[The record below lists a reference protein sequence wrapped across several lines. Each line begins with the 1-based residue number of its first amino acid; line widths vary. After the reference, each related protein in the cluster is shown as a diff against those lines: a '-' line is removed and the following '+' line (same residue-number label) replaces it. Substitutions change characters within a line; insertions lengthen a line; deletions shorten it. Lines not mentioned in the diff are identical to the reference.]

1 MIKINLLPREE
12 RKRRTQV
19 NPAVL
24 LGVLGAVV
32 VVLAMGYGWY
42 WLNGEVNRL
51 QADIQTTQAELKR
64 FEELAKQV
72 DKFQAEKKRLEEK
85 IKVIETLVVAQGGPV
100 RLLDE
105 VSKALPNEVWL
116 TTVQPG
122 GQAAGDLGHRLLQ
135 LQRGQLHDQS
145 GGGVRA
151 DRERG
156 PGRVGEGRGGAGSR
170 GAVQHHDGSQGRQGL
185 DRREPWPSI

>member
-12 RKRRTQV
+12 RKRRAPV
-19 NPAVL
+19 NTTFL
-24 LGVLGAVV
+24 LAIVGVLVAF
-32 VVLAMGYGWY
+32 LAMGYGWF

-51 QADIQTTQAELKR
+51 QGDIQRTQNELRR

-85 IKVIETLVVAQGGPV
+85 LKIIQALMLAQGGPV

-116 TTVQPG
+116 TALTRTGKKLDISGIAYSNFSVANFMTNLGNASPLISNVDLVVSEKTTVEQVP
-122 GQAAGDLGHRLLQ
+122 
-135 LQRGQLHDQS
+135 
-145 GGGVRA
+145 V
-151 DRERG
+151 ERFSITME
-156 PGRVGEGRGGAGSR
+156 VK
-170 GAVQHHDGSQGRQGL
+170 DGKG
-185 DRREPWPSI
+185 

>member
-12 RKRRTQV
+12 RKRHAPV
-19 NPAVL
+19 NTKVL
-24 LGVLGAVV
+24 LAGLGCVV
-32 VVLAMGYGWY
+32 ALLAMGVGWF

-51 QADIQTTQAELKR
+51 QGEIQRTQAELKR

-85 IKVIETLVVAQGGPV
+85 LKVIQALMAAQGGPV

-116 TTVQPG
+116 TAFTRTGKKLDVSG
-122 GQAAGDLGHRLLQ
+122 IAYSNFTIATFMTNLGKAGPLISNVDLVVSEKAVVEQ
-135 LQRGQLHDQS
+135 
-145 GGGVRA
+145 VPV
-151 DRERG
+151 ERF
-156 PGRVGEGRGGAGSR
+156 
-170 GAVQHHDGSQGRQGL
+170 
-185 DRREPWPSI
+185 SITMEVKDSKG

>member
-12 RKRRTQV
+12 RKRRAPINTTF
-19 NPAVL
+19 L
-24 LGVLGAVV
+24 LGSVGAVV
-32 VVLAMGYGWY
+32 ALLAMGYGWY

-51 QADIQTTQAELKR
+51 QADIQQTQAEMKR

-85 IKVIETLVVAQGGPV
+85 ITIIATLTAAQGGPV

-116 TTVQPG
+116 TAFTRTGKKLDISGIAYSNFSVANFMTNLSSASGLISNVDLVVSEKATVEQVP
-122 GQAAGDLGHRLLQ
+122 
-135 LQRGQLHDQS
+135 
-145 GGGVRA
+145 V
-151 DRERG
+151 ERFSITME
-156 PGRVGEGRGGAGSR
+156 VK
-170 GAVQHHDGSQGRQGL
+170 DGKG
-185 DRREPWPSI
+185 

>member
-12 RKRRTQV
+12 RRRHAPINTK
-19 NPAVL
+19 L
-24 LGVLGAVV
+24 LLAGVAGLVVLGAMV
-32 VVLAMGYGWY
+32 YGWV

-51 QADIQTTQAELKR
+51 QAEIQRTQGELRR

-85 IKVIETLVVAQGGPV
+85 LKIIQALMLAQGGPV

-116 TTVQPG
+116 TAFTRTGKKLDVSGIAYSNFTV
-122 GQAAGDLGHRLLQ
+122 AAFMTNLGNASPLISNVDLVVSEKAIVEQVPVERF
-135 LQRGQLHDQS
+135 S
-145 GGGVRA
+145 ITMEVR
-151 DRERG
+151 
-156 PGRVGEGRGGAGSR
+156 
-170 GAVQHHDGSQGRQGL
+170 DGKG
-185 DRREPWPSI
+185 

>member
-19 NPAVL
+19 SPAVL

-51 QADIQTTQAELKR
+51 QSDIQTTQAELKR

-105 VSKALPNEVWL
+105 VSRALPNEVWL
-116 TTVQPG
+116 TTFN
-122 GQAAGDLGHRLLQ
+122 
-135 LQRGQLHDQS
+135 
-145 GGGVRA
+145 
-151 DRERG
+151 
-156 PGRVGEGRGGAGSR
+156 RVGKRLEIGGIAFSNFSVANFMTNL
-170 GAVQHHDGSQGRQGL
+170 GASALIANVDLVVSEKAVVEQVPVERFNITMDVKDGKG
-185 DRREPWPSI
+185 

>member
-19 NPAVL
+19 SPAVL
-24 LGVLGAVV
+24 LGVLGTVV

-51 QADIQTTQAELKR
+51 QSDIQATQAELRR

-116 TTVQPG
+116 TTFN
-122 GQAAGDLGHRLLQ
+122 
-135 LQRGQLHDQS
+135 
-145 GGGVRA
+145 
-151 DRERG
+151 
-156 PGRVGEGRGGAGSR
+156 RVGKRLEIGGIAFSNFSVANFMTNL
-170 GAVQHHDGSQGRQGL
+170 GASALIANVDLVVSEKAVVEQVPVERFNITMEVKDIKG
-185 DRREPWPSI
+185 